1 MKINQI
7 SYQTSHKRNCNAQKM
22 DGNNCATVAD
32 QDNNIEKKNNDKAQ
46 NNGEQNDAP
55 VKNKYK
61 GKQF

>member
-1 MKINQI
+1 
-7 SYQTSHKRNCNAQKM
+7 M
-22 DGNNCATVAD
+22 DDNNCATVAD
-32 QDNNIEKKNNDKAQ
+32 QDNNIEKNNDKAQ